1 MAEDGNTRLS
11 DDIEGIK
18 HHAGN
23 AVRKTAGKAARKAGK
38 HVAKATTGILAKLA
52 AMVLP
57 SLPIFAG
64 VFIII
69 CLLVI
74 PSLLFGAFYNT
85 DAKQKVE
92 ERTWDVG
99 YQYSIIRSLA
109 NEKLEDR
116 HEEVLNAIEDNVVQ
130 AEEDTINDPRNQNLT
145 DYQEDYLR
153 DRAYEYSI
161 SNAYAQPLTQGTI
174 IQCLAAYQLQQE
186 MTINA
191 QIEMAEE
198 AGDQEWKEYVE
209 RIGMMFST
217 EEFANR
223 LSGLNDQLYQVTTD
237 YGEVEISLPQDYVVP
252 DMTGEGSVMTY
263 KEAGAHHIQDKAVV
277 AAPYAPNVSP
287 DDATKHKT
295 KSQRFLE
302 PGSYGVYELQTL
314 LVRIIDENPDGE
326 IILGEET
333 VNGQSVYYVERQ
345 YWVLVDTVEVT
356 LDPAYVHYV
365 ISSVDTEMQN
375 ELLEPLI
382 QGYYFPGMDLDDTM
396 DGSDATLEEVW
407 LDTCDS
413 IAYAVFDRSY
423 EKVKDMYAGSS
434 YMAVD
439 LTVMRRLERLWN
451 YSTDGE
457 RNWILLEDITE
468 MRKAL
473 LYQAVSLL
481 GRIEYFPGGRYDEM
495 GLNPDWGMMTEV
507 TDPDSPDYGTM
518 QPLGLDS
525 MGFIQWAY
533 RNASREGISDD
544 SEDFVLN
551 NEVDLSYEIPQ
562 GLLPGDLMFLWNN
575 DKTEIEDILRF
586 VGFGSNDSYDSF
598 GKNEGDAIWI
608 HCMRDFSQ
616 KTSQVFTLSRLTIRT
631 RVHRAYTSR
640 RNRTRMASM
649 R

>member
-217 EEFANR
+217 EEFW
-223 LSGLNDQLYQVTTD
+223 TC
-237 YGEVEISLPQDYVVP
+237 
-252 DMTGEGSVMTY
+252 
-263 KEAGAHHIQDKAVV
+263 
-277 AAPYAPNVSP
+277 
-287 DDATKHKT
+287 
-295 KSQRFLE
+295 
-302 PGSYGVYELQTL
+302 
-314 LVRIIDENPDGE
+314 
-326 IILGEET
+326 
-333 VNGQSVYYVERQ
+333 VN
-345 YWVLVDTVEVT
+345 T
-356 LDPAYVHYV
+356 LDKK
-365 ISSVDTEMQN
+365 S
-375 ELLEPLI
+375 
-382 QGYYFPGMDLDDTM
+382 
-396 DGSDATLEEVW
+396 
-407 LDTCDS
+407 
-413 IAYAVFDRSY
+413 
-423 EKVKDMYAGSS
+423 
-434 YMAVD
+434 
-439 LTVMRRLERLWN
+439 
-451 YSTDGE
+451 
-457 RNWILLEDITE
+457 
-468 MRKAL
+468 
-473 LYQAVSLL
+473 
-481 GRIEYFPGGRYDEM
+481 
-495 GLNPDWGMMTEV
+495 
-507 TDPDSPDYGTM
+507 
-518 QPLGLDS
+518 
-525 MGFIQWAY
+525 
-533 RNASREGISDD
+533 
-544 SEDFVLN
+544 
-551 NEVDLSYEIPQ
+551 
-562 GLLPGDLMFLWNN
+562 
-575 DKTEIEDILRF
+575 
-586 VGFGSNDSYDSF
+586 
-598 GKNEGDAIWI
+598 
-608 HCMRDFSQ
+608 
-616 KTSQVFTLSRLTIRT
+616 
-631 RVHRAYTSR
+631 
-640 RNRTRMASM
+640 
-649 R
+649 